1 MLPLPVIVLLGVFVL
16 IATRQVGRVR
26 LQIWQVMLLGAMV
39 VILTGQIS
47 PYKAL
52 CAIDPDVMLFLFG
65 MFVVGRALEESGYL
79 WHLSYKLFRRAK
91 SVDLLILLFLFEMGF
106 ASALLM
112 NDTVAIIGTPLVLFW
127 ARKHGISPKLLLMA
141 LAFAVTIGS
150 VMSPIGNPQN
160 LLIAISGGMREPFIT
175 FFKVFGPSH
184 PLEPS
189 FGLLC
194 P

>member
-141 LAFAVTIGS
+141 LDFAVTIGS

-184 PLEPS
+184 PL
-189 FGLLC
+189 
-194 P
+194 